1 MMWVRKV
8 QSNVLLCVCTMYV
21 AGIYMYTYD
30 YVLVQFYLGV
40 NVIFFCFKLVIIHYH
55 TPKQRE
61 IKVSQG

>member
-8 QSNVLLCVCTMYV
+8 QSNVLLCACTMYV

-30 YVLVQFYLGV
+30 YVLVQLYLGV